1 MIRLI
6 IQGKHTFVKE
16 VSQILKFYAC
26 TLAPIYLKTFFNRQV
41 ALRVT
46 VAGSTPF
53 RGMCKITQIE
63 MI

>member
-1 MIRLI
+1 MISLI
-6 IQGKHTFVKE
+6 IQGKHPFVKE
-16 VSQILKFYAC
+16 VSQILK
-26 TLAPIYLKTFFNRQV
+26 IYLKTFFNRQV

-53 RGMCKITQIE
+53 RGMCKTTQID